1 MLHYSSD
8 NEVQSMMRDNIA
20 EQGRPLLYG
29 KITSNCKL

>member
-8 NEVQSMMRDNIA
+8 KEVQSMMRDNIA